1 MNGRQKKEAVFLNAL
16 TIRQKLNLIFAVLI
30 LVFVAVSIYSTY
42 ALNKINEGAM
52 RIATTHLLSVLVA
65 TYNGKAMEQYRQL
78 EYSIVTAPN
87 LVSRSYAEKKAAKL
101 ADQIDITFDTL
112 EKSMQGRVDQNLNSL
127 RQEWASYRKHLDNII
142 AFSNNNQSAQAAQIL
157 EGSLNRFE
165 YLSDLLLKV
174 IDARKDF
181 IHAETGAAA
190 AEYERTKFILIIS
203 VILVILISVSMAF
216 YLSRSINT
224 SIQYLMEIANRIAK
238 GDLKADVTPKTN
250 DEFGMLTNA
259 FGETVKQLKSLIKGI
274 TSTAENLVNFS
285 EQLTSNADQS
295 ALATQQVADSISN
308 VAFNMT
314 NQGEQ
319 VNSSVTEINNMN
331 QDIIAFEK
339 LSEQS
344 SQAANDVA
352 GIAEAGRVAVSG
364 AVSQMETIAASVTES
379 AEVIRQL
386 AARSEEISQISDT
399 ISAIAEQTNL
409 LALNAAIEAARA
421 GEHGKGFAV
430 VANEVRKLAEGSALA
445 ASKIAELIRVIQDD
459 TTKAVERMEQGTL
472 DVQSGKTVVDKA
484 GDSFSTI
491 VQAVIGLTK
500 NAEII
505 LQAARSSSEKINK
518 LVAVMDALNKT
529 STAVSQDAESVS
541 AATEELSASMDE
553 IASASKN
560 MSDMAQKLKDLTSQF
575 KL

>member
-1 MNGRQKKEAVFLNAL
+1 MNGL

-30 LVFVAVSIYSTY
+30 MVFVAVSVYSAY

-65 TYNGKAMEQYRQL
+65 ADNGKAMEQYRQL

-87 LVSRSYAEKKAAKL
+87 LISRSYAEKKAAKL
-101 ADQIDITFDTL
+101 SDQIDITFNVL
-112 EKSMQGRVDQNLNSL
+112 EKSMEGKADENLRSL
-127 RQEWASYRKHLDNII
+127 RQEWAAYRSQLDNII
-142 AFSNNNQSAQAAQIL
+142 ALSNNKQSAQAVLIL
-157 EGSLNRFE
+157 DNSLNKFE
-165 YLSDLLLKV
+165 YLSDLLVKV

-181 IHAETGAAA
+181 INAETRAAA
-190 AEYERTKFILIIS
+190 SEYERTKFILIVSVIVVIVIS
-203 VILVILISVSMAF
+203 VTMAF

-224 SIQYLMEIANRIAK
+224 SIQYLIELANHIAQGN
-238 GDLKADVTPKTN
+238 LTTDVTPKSN
-250 DEFGMLTNA
+250 DEFGMLTKA

-274 TSTAENLVNFS
+274 TSTADNLVTFS

-295 ALATQQVADSISN
+295 ALATQQVATSIGN

-319 VNSSVTEINNMN
+319 VNSSVQEITEMTEDIN
-331 QDIIAFEK
+331 AFEK

-344 SQAANDVA
+344 SKAANNVA
-352 GIAEAGRVAVSG
+352 EIAQAGRVAVSG
-364 AVSQMETIAASVTES
+364 AVSQMETIASSVTES

-445 ASKIAELIRVIQDD
+445 ASKIADLIRVIQND
-459 TTKAVERMEQGTL
+459 TTKAVERMERGTL
-472 DVQSGKTVVDKA
+472 DVQSGKSVVDKA

-505 LQAARSSSEKINK
+505 LHAAQSSSEKINK
-518 LVAVMDALNKT
+518 LVAVMDDLNKT
-529 STAVSQDAESVS
+529 SNAVSQEAESVS
-541 AATEELSASMDE
+541 AATEQLSASMDE

-560 MSDMAQKLKDLTSQF
+560 MSDMAQKLKDSTSQF

>member
-1 MNGRQKKEAVFLNAL
+1 MSAL

-42 ALNKINEGAM
+42 ALNKINDGAM

-65 TYNGKAMEQYRQL
+65 NDNGKAMEQYRQL

-87 LVSRSYAEKKAAKL
+87 LISRSYAEKKAGKL
-101 ADQIDITFDTL
+101 ADQIDITFNML
-112 EKSMQGRVDQNLNSL
+112 EKSLQDSRDDDLHAL
-127 RQEWASYRKHLDNII
+127 RQEWASYRSHLDNII
-142 AFSNNNQSAQAAQIL
+142 TLSNNNQSTQAALIL
-157 EGSLNRFE
+157 DGSLNKFE
-165 YLSDLLLKV
+165 YLSDLLVKV

-181 IHAETGAAA
+181 INAETRAAA
-190 AEYERTKFILIIS
+190 TEYERTKFILIVS

-224 SIQYLMEIANRIAK
+224 SIQYLIEIANRIAQ
-238 GDLKADVTPKTN
+238 GNLKADVSPKTN
-250 DEFGMLTNA
+250 DEFGTLTLA

-274 TSTAENLVNFS
+274 TSTAENLVTFS

-295 ALATQQVADSISN
+295 AQATQQVANSISN

-319 VNSSVTEINNMN
+319 VNSSVHEINEMTK
-331 QDIIAFEK
+331 DIAAFEK

-344 SQAANDVA
+344 SKAAHDVA
-352 GIAEAGRVAVSG
+352 DIAQAGRVAVSS

-445 ASKIAELIRVIQDD
+445 ASKIADLIRVIQND

-472 DVQSGKTVVDKA
+472 DVQSGKSVVDNA
-484 GDSFSTI
+484 GNSFSTI
-491 VQAVIGLTK
+491 AQAVDGLTK

-505 LQAARSSSEKINK
+505 LHAAKS
-518 LVAVMDALNKT
+518 
-529 STAVSQDAESVS
+529 
-541 AATEELSASMDE
+541 
-553 IASASKN
+553 
-560 MSDMAQKLKDLTSQF
+560 F
-575 KL
+575 

>member
-1 MNGRQKKEAVFLNAL
+1 MNAL
-16 TIRQKLNLIFAVLI
+16 TIRQKLNLIFVVLI
-30 LVFVAVSIYSTY
+30 LVFVSVSIYSAY

-65 TYNGKAMEQYRQL
+65 TDNGKAMEQYRQL

-87 LVSRSYAEKKAAKL
+87 LISRSYAEKKAAKL
-101 ADQIDITFDTL
+101 ADQIDITFNML
-112 EKSMQGRVDQNLNSL
+112 ENSLQGKSDNNLSSL
-127 RQEWASYRKHLDNII
+127 RQGWTSYRSQLNDIITLSNDN
-142 AFSNNNQSAQAAQIL
+142 QAARASSLL

-181 IHAETGAAA
+181 INAETRIAA
-190 AEYERTKFILIIS
+190 AEYERTKFILILS
-203 VILVILISVSMAF
+203 VIVVILMSGSMAF
-216 YLSRSINT
+216 YLSRSINS
-224 SIQYLMEIANRIAK
+224 SIQYLIEIANRIAQ
-238 GDLKADVTPKTN
+238 GNLQVDVTPKTN

-274 TSTAENLVNFS
+274 TSTAENLVSFS

-295 ALATQQVADSISN
+295 ALATQQVANSISN

-319 VNSSVTEINNMN
+319 VNSSVEEINEMTK
-331 QDIIAFEK
+331 DIAAFEK

-344 SQAANDVA
+344 SKAADDVA
-352 GIAEAGRVAVSG
+352 EIAQEGRVAVSG

-386 AARSEEISQISDT
+386 AARSEQISQISDT
-399 ISAIAEQTNL
+399 ISGIAEQTNL

-445 ASKIAELIRVIQDD
+445 ASQIADLIRVIQDD
-459 TTKAVERMEQGTL
+459 TTKAVEKMEQGTV
-472 DVQSGKTVVDKA
+472 DVQSGKSVVDRA
-484 GDSFSTI
+484 GNSFSTI

-505 LQAARSSSEKINK
+505 LHAARSSSEKINK

-529 STAVSQDAESVS
+529 SNAVSQEAESVS
-541 AATEELSASMDE
+541 AATEQLSASMDE

-560 MSDMAQKLKDLTSQF
+560 MSDMAQKLQDSTSQF

>member
-1 MNGRQKKEAVFLNAL
+1 MNSL

-30 LVFVAVSIYSTY
+30 LVFISVSVYSAY

-52 RIATTHLLSVLVA
+52 RIATTHLRSVLVA
-65 TYNGKAMEQYRQL
+65 SDNGKAMAEYRQL

-87 LVSRSYAEKKAAKL
+87 LISRSYAEKKAGKL
-101 ADQIDITFDTL
+101 ADQIDITFNMM
-112 EKSMQGRVDQNLNSL
+112 EESMEGNVDKNLQAL
-127 RQEWASYRKHLDNII
+127 RQEWSSYRSQLNNII
-142 AFSNNNQSAQAAQIL
+142 TLSNNNQSAQAASIL
-157 EGSLNRFE
+157 DKSLNKFE
-165 YLSDLLLKV
+165 FLDDLLVKV

-181 IHAETGAAA
+181 INTETRIAA
-190 AEYERTKFILIIS
+190 AEYDRTKFILIVS
-203 VILVILISVSMAF
+203 VIIVILISASMAF

-224 SIQYLMEIANRIAK
+224 SIQYLIGVANAIAQGN
-238 GDLKADVTPKTN
+238 LTADVTPKTN
-250 DEFGMLTNA
+250 DEFGMLTKA
-259 FGETVKQLKSLIKGI
+259 FGETVKQLKSLIKDI
-274 TSTAENLVNFS
+274 TSTAENLVSFS

-295 ALATQQVADSISN
+295 ALATQQVANSIGN
-308 VAFNMT
+308 VASNMT

-319 VNSSVTEINNMN
+319 VHSSVEEINRMTE
-331 QDIIAFEK
+331 DIEAFEK

-344 SQAANDVA
+344 SQAANNVA
-352 GIAEAGRVAVSG
+352 DIAQAGRVAVSE

-379 AEVIRQL
+379 ASVIRQL

-399 ISAIAEQTNL
+399 ISGIAEQTNL

-445 ASKIAELIRVIQDD
+445 ASKIAELIRVIQHD

-472 DVQSGKTVVDKA
+472 DVQSGKGVVDNA
-484 GDSFSTI
+484 GNSFSTI

-505 LQAARSSSEKINK
+505 LNAARSSSEKINK
-518 LVAVMDALNKT
+518 LVAVMDGLNKT
-529 STAVSQDAESVS
+529 SAAVSQEAESVS
-541 AATEELSASMDE
+541 AATEQLSASMDE
-553 IASASKN
+553 IATASKN
-560 MSDMAQKLKDLTSQF
+560 MSDMAQKLKDSTSQF

>member
-1 MNGRQKKEAVFLNAL
+1 MSNL

-65 TYNGKAMEQYRQL
+65 TDNGKAMEQYRQL

-87 LVSRSYAEKKAAKL
+87 LISRSYAEKKASKL
-101 ADQIDITFDTL
+101 ADQIDITFNML
-112 EKSMQGRVDQNLNSL
+112 EKSMEGKVDNNLHSL
-127 RQEWASYRKHLDNII
+127 RQEWGSYRSQLNNII
-142 AFSNNNQSAQAAQIL
+142 VLSNNSQSAQAAQIL
-157 EGSLNRFE
+157 DSSLNKFE

-181 IHAETGAAA
+181 INDETRIAS
-190 AEYERTKFILIIS
+190 AEYERTKFILIAS
-203 VILVILISVSMAF
+203 VILVIAISVSMAF

-224 SIQYLMEIANRIAK
+224 SIQYLIGIANRIAE
-238 GDLKADVTPKTN
+238 GNLTADVTPKTN
-250 DEFGMLTNA
+250 DEFGMLTHA

-274 TSTAENLVNFS
+274 TSTADNLVTFS

-295 ALATQQVADSISN
+295 ALATQQVANSISN

-319 VNSSVTEINNMN
+319 VNSSVVEINHMTE
-331 QDIIAFEK
+331 DISAFEK

-344 SQAANDVA
+344 SKSANDVA
-352 GIAEAGRVAVSG
+352 DIAQAGRVAVSG
-364 AVSQMETIAASVTES
+364 AISQMETIAASVTES

-445 ASKIAELIRVIQDD
+445 ASKIADLIRVIQND

-472 DVQSGKTVVDKA
+472 DVQSGKSVVDQA
-484 GDSFSTI
+484 GNSFSTI

-500 NAEII
+500 NADII
-505 LQAARSSSEKINK
+505 LQAARSSAEKINK
-518 LVAVMDALNKT
+518 LVAVMDELNKT
-529 STAVSQDAESVS
+529 SNAVSQEAESVS
-541 AATEELSASMDE
+541 AATEQLSASMDE

-560 MSDMAQKLKDLTSQF
+560 MSDMAQKLKDSTSQF

>member
-1 MNGRQKKEAVFLNAL
+1 MSAL

-65 TYNGKAMEQYRQL
+65 TDNGKAMEGYRQL

-101 ADQIDITFDTL
+101 ADQIDITFDAL
-112 EKSMQGRVDQNLNSL
+112 EKSMQGNVDENLRAL
-127 RQEWASYRKHLDNII
+127 RQGWTGYRGQLNEII
-142 AFSNNNQSAQAAQIL
+142 TLSNNNQSAQAATIL
-157 EGSLNRFE
+157 DNSLNKFE
-165 YLSDLLLKV
+165 FLDSLLVKV

-181 IHAETGAAA
+181 INAETRAAA
-190 AEYERTKFILIIS
+190 AEYERTKFILIVS
-203 VILVILISVSMAF
+203 VIIVIAISVSMAV

-224 SIQYLMEIANRIAK
+224 SIHYLIEIANHIAK
-238 GDLKADVTPKTN
+238 GNLTADVTPKSN

-259 FGETVKQLKSLIKGI
+259 FGETVKQLKSLIKDI
-274 TSTAENLVNFS
+274 TSTAENLVTFS
-285 EQLTSNADQS
+285 DQLTSNADQS
-295 ALATQQVADSISN
+295 ALATQQVANSISN
-308 VAFNMT
+308 VAYNMT

-319 VNSSVTEINNMN
+319 VNASVVEINNMTE
-331 QDIIAFEK
+331 DIAAFEK

-344 SQAANDVA
+344 SKAANDVA
-352 GIAEAGRVAVSG
+352 DIAQAGRVAVSG

-399 ISAIAEQTNL
+399 ISAIAGQTNL

-445 ASKIAELIRVIQDD
+445 ASKIAELIRVIQND

-472 DVQSGKTVVDKA
+472 DVQSGKSVVDKA

-505 LQAARSSSEKINK
+505 LHAARSSSEKITK

-529 STAVSQDAESVS
+529 SAAVSQEAESVS

-560 MSDMAQKLKDLTSQF
+560 MSDMAQKLQDSTSQF

>member
-1 MNGRQKKEAVFLNAL
+1 MSGL
-16 TIRQKLNLIFAVLI
+16 TIRQKLNLIFTVLI
-30 LVFVAVSIYSTY
+30 LVFVAISIYSTY

-65 TYNGKAMEQYRQL
+65 TDNGKAMEQYRQL

-87 LVSRSYAEKKAAKL
+87 LISRSYAEKKAGKL
-101 ADQIDITFDTL
+101 ADQIDITFNTL
-112 EKSMQGRVDQNLNSL
+112 EKSMQGNLDENFRSL
-127 RQEWASYRKHLDNII
+127 RQEWSAYRSQLENII
-142 AFSNNNQSAQAAQIL
+142 KLSNNNQSAQAALIL
-157 EGSLNRFE
+157 DSSLNKFE

-181 IHAETGAAA
+181 INAETVIAA
-190 AEYERTKFILIIS
+190 AEYERTKFILMAS
-203 VILVILISVSMAF
+203 VVVVILISVSMAF

-224 SIQYLMEIANRIAK
+224 SIHYLIEIADRIAK
-238 GDLKADVTPKTN
+238 GNLTADVTPKSN

-274 TSTAENLVNFS
+274 TSTADNLVNFS

-295 ALATQQVADSISN
+295 ALATQQVATSISN

-319 VNSSVTEINNMN
+319 VNSSVTEINNMTE
-331 QDIIAFEK
+331 DIKAFEK

-344 SQAANDVA
+344 SKAANDVA
-352 GIAEAGRVAVSG
+352 DIAQAGRVAVSG

-459 TTKAVERMEQGTL
+459 TMKAVERMEQGTL
-472 DVQSGKTVVDKA
+472 DVQSGKSVVDKA

-505 LQAARSSSEKINK
+505 LNAAQSSSVKINK
-518 LVAVMDALNKT
+518 LVSVMDELNKT
-529 STAVSQDAESVS
+529 STAVSQEAESVS
-541 AATEELSASMDE
+541 AATEQLSASMDE

-560 MSDMAQKLKDLTSQF
+560 MSDMAQKLKDSTAQF

>member
-1 MNGRQKKEAVFLNAL
+1 MSSL

-30 LVFVAVSIYSTY
+30 VVFVLVSVYSAY

-65 TYNGKAMEQYRQL
+65 SDNGKAMEQYRQL

-87 LVSRSYAEKKAAKL
+87 LISRSYAEKKAGKL
-101 ADQIDITFDTL
+101 ADQIDITFNTL
-112 EKSMQGRVDQNLNSL
+112 ESNMQGKQDDNLHSL
-127 RQEWASYRKHLDNII
+127 RQEWSSYRSQLQNII
-142 AFSNNNQSAQAAQIL
+142 VLSNDNQSAQAAAIL
-157 EGSLNRFE
+157 DNSLNNFE
-165 YLSDLLLKV
+165 HMSDLLVKV

-181 IHAETGAAA
+181 INAETKAAA
-190 AEYERTKFILIIS
+190 AEYDLTRCILVVS

-224 SIQYLMEIANRIAK
+224 SIRYLMEIADHIAK
-238 GDLKADVTPKTN
+238 GNLTADVTPKSN
-250 DEFGMLTNA
+250 DEFGTLTNA
-259 FGETVKQLKSLIKGI
+259 FGETVKELKSLIKDI
-274 TSTAENLVNFS
+274 MSTADNLVNFS

-295 ALATQQVADSISN
+295 ALATQQVATSIEN
-308 VAFNMT
+308 VAFNM
-314 NQGEQ
+314 NKQGDQ
-319 VNSSVTEINNMN
+319 VNSSVVEINNMTE
-331 QDIIAFEK
+331 DIAAFEK

-344 SQAANDVA
+344 SKAANDVA
-352 GIAEAGRVAVSG
+352 DIAQAGRVAVSS
-364 AVSQMETIAASVTES
+364 AVSQMETIAVSVTES

-386 AARSEEISQISDT
+386 AERSEEISQISDT
-399 ISAIAEQTNL
+399 ISGIAEQTNL

-430 VANEVRKLAEGSALA
+430 VANEVRKLAEGSAMA
-445 ASKIAELIRVIQDD
+445 ASKIAELIRIIQDD
-459 TTKAVERMEQGTL
+459 TTKAVERMEQGTQ
-472 DVQSGKTVVDKA
+472 DVQSGKSIVDKA

-505 LQAARSSSEKINK
+505 LHAARSSSEKINK
-518 LVAVMDALNKT
+518 LVSVMDELNKT
-529 STAVSQDAESVS
+529 SAAVSQEAESVS
-541 AATEELSASMDE
+541 AATEQLSASMDE
-553 IASASKN
+553 IAGASKN
-560 MSDMAQKLKDLTSQF
+560 MSDMAQKLKDSTAQF

>member
-1 MNGRQKKEAVFLNAL
+1 MGAL
-16 TIRQKLNLIFAVLI
+16 TIRQKLNLIFVVLI
-30 LVFVAVSIYSTY
+30 LVFVSVSVYSAY

-65 TYNGKAMEQYRQL
+65 TDNGKAMEQYRQL

-87 LVSRSYAEKKAAKL
+87 LTSRSYAEKKACKL
-101 ADQIDITFDTL
+101 ADQIDITFDML
-112 EKSMQGRVDQNLNSL
+112 EKSMNGNVDQNLRSL
-127 RQEWASYRKHLDNII
+127 RQEWSNYRGQLNNII
-142 AFSNNNQSAQAAQIL
+142 TLSNNNQSAQAAAIL
-157 EGSLNRFE
+157 EESLNKFE
-165 YLSDLLLKV
+165 FLDGLLAKV

-181 IHAETGAAA
+181 INAETRAAA
-190 AEYERTKFILIIS
+190 AEYERTKIILIIS
-203 VILVILISVSMAF
+203 VIVVILISVSMAF

-224 SIQYLMEIANRIAK
+224 SIQYLIEIANRIAQ
-238 GDLKADVTPKTN
+238 GNLQVDVTPKSK

-259 FGETVKQLKSLIKGI
+259 FGETVKQLKELIKGI
-274 TSTAENLVNFS
+274 MSTAENLVSFS
-285 EQLTSNADQS
+285 EHLTSNADQS
-295 ALATQQVADSISN
+295 AQATQQVANSISN

-319 VNSSVTEINNMN
+319 VNSSVVEINHMTE
-331 QDIIAFEK
+331 DISAFEK

-344 SQAANDVA
+344 SQAANNVA
-352 GIAEAGRVAVSG
+352 DIAQAGRVAVSG

-421 GEHGKGFAV
+421 GEHGRGFAV
-430 VANEVRKLAEGSALA
+430 VADEVRKLAEGSALA
-445 ASKIAELIRVIQDD
+445 ASKIAELIRVIQND

-472 DVQSGKTVVDKA
+472 DVQSGKSVVDKA

-505 LQAARSSSEKINK
+505 LHAARSSSEKINK
-518 LVAVMDALNKT
+518 LVSVMNDLNKT
-529 STAVSQDAESVS
+529 SAAVSREAESVS
-541 AATEELSASMDE
+541 AATEQLSASMDE
-553 IASASKN
+553 IATASKN
-560 MSDMAQKLKDLTSQF
+560 MADMAQKLKDSTSQF

>member
-1 MNGRQKKEAVFLNAL
+1 MSAL

-30 LVFVAVSIYSTY
+30 LVFVAVSVYSTY

-65 TYNGKAMEQYRQL
+65 TDNGKAMEQYRQL

-87 LVSRSYAEKKAAKL
+87 LISRSYAEKKAGKL
-101 ADQIDITFDTL
+101 ADQIDITFNML
-112 EKSMQGRVDQNLNSL
+112 EKSMQGNVDKNLQSL
-127 RQEWASYRKHLDNII
+127 RQEWAAYRKHLNDII
-142 AFSNNNQSAQAAQIL
+142 SLSNNNQSAQAAQIL
-157 EGSLNRFE
+157 DGSLNKFE

-181 IHAETGAAA
+181 INAETRIAA
-190 AEYERTKFILIIS
+190 AEYERTKFILIVS
-203 VILVILISVSMAF
+203 VILVIVISISMAF

-224 SIQYLMEIANRIAK
+224 SIQYLIEIANRIAQ
-238 GDLKADVTPKTN
+238 GNLKAEVSPKSN
-250 DEFGMLTNA
+250 DEFGTLTLA

-274 TSTAENLVNFS
+274 MATAENLVTFS

-295 ALATQQVADSISN
+295 AQATQQVANSISN

-319 VNSSVTEINNMN
+319 VNSSVREINDMTE
-331 QDIIAFEK
+331 DIAAFEK

-344 SQAANDVA
+344 SKAAHDVA

-364 AVSQMETIAASVTES
+364 AIEQMETIAVSVTES

-399 ISAIAEQTNL
+399 ISGIAEQTNL

-445 ASKIAELIRVIQDD
+445 ASKIADLIRVIQSD
-459 TTKAVERMEQGTL
+459 TIKAVERMEQGTL
-472 DVQSGKTVVDKA
+472 EVQSGKSVVDKA
-484 GDSFSTI
+484 GNSFSTI
-491 VQAVIGLTK
+491 VQAVNGLTK

-505 LQAARSSSEKINK
+505 LHAAHSSAAKINK
-518 LVAVMDALNKT
+518 LVAVMDELNKT
-529 STAVSQDAESVS
+529 SNAVSQEAESVS
-541 AATEELSASMDE
+541 AATEQLSASMDE

-560 MSDMAQKLKDLTSQF
+560 MSDMAQKLQDSTSQF

>member
-1 MNGRQKKEAVFLNAL
+1 MGDL

-30 LVFVAVSIYSTY
+30 LVFVSVSIYSTY

-65 TYNGKAMEQYRQL
+65 TDNGKAMEQYRQL

-87 LVSRSYAEKKAAKL
+87 LKSRSYAEKKAAKL
-101 ADQIDITFDTL
+101 ADQIDITFDML
-112 EKSMQGRVDQNLNSL
+112 EKSMQGKVDQNLHSL
-127 RQEWASYRKHLDNII
+127 HQEWASYRSQLNNII
-142 AFSNNNQSAQAAQIL
+142 ALSNNNQSTQAAQIL
-157 EGSLNRFE
+157 DNSLNKFE

-181 IHAETGAAA
+181 INAETRVAA
-190 AEYERTKFILIIS
+190 AEYERTKFILIVS
-203 VILVILISVSMAF
+203 VIFVILISVSMAF

-224 SIQYLMEIANRIAK
+224 SIQYLIEIANRIAQ
-238 GDLKADVTPKTN
+238 GNLIVDVTPKSD
-250 DEFGMLTNA
+250 DEFGMLTKA
-259 FGETVKQLKSLIKGI
+259 FGETVKELKSLIKGI
-274 TSTAENLVNFS
+274 TSTAENLVSFS
-285 EQLTSNADQS
+285 EHLTSNADQS
-295 ALATQQVADSISN
+295 ALATQQVANSISN

-314 NQGEQ
+314 KQGEQ
-319 VNSSVTEINNMN
+319 VNSSVVEINKMTE
-331 QDIIAFEK
+331 DISAFEK

-344 SQAANDVA
+344 SKAANDVA
-352 GIAEAGRVAVSG
+352 EIAQAGREAVSG
-364 AVSQMETIAASVTES
+364 AISQMETIAASVAES
-379 AEVIRQL
+379 AGAIRQL
-386 AARSEEISQISDT
+386 AERSEEISQISDT
-399 ISAIAEQTNL
+399 ISGIAEQTNL

-445 ASKIAELIRVIQDD
+445 ASKIAELIRVIQND

-472 DVQSGKTVVDKA
+472 DVQSGKSVVDKA
-484 GDSFSTI
+484 GNSFSTI

-505 LQAARSSSEKINK
+505 LHAARSSSEKINK
-518 LVAVMDALNKT
+518 LVAVMDELNKT
-529 STAVSQDAESVS
+529 SNAVSQEAESVS
-541 AATEELSASMDE
+541 AATEQLSASMDE

-560 MSDMAQKLKDLTSQF
+560 MSDMAQKLQDSTSQF

>member
-1 MNGRQKKEAVFLNAL
+1 MNSL

-65 TYNGKAMEQYRQL
+65 SDNGKAMEQYRQL

-87 LVSRSYAEKKAAKL
+87 LISRSYAEKKAAKL
-101 ADQIDITFDTL
+101 ADQIDITFDML
-112 EKSMQGRVDQNLNSL
+112 EKSIQGTSDKNLQAL
-127 RQEWASYRKHLDNII
+127 RQEWSAYRGQLNRIIELSDNR
-142 AFSNNNQSAQAAQIL
+142 QSAQAALIL
-157 EGSLNRFE
+157 DESLNKFE
-165 YLSDLLLKV
+165 YLDDLLVKV

-181 IHAETGAAA
+181 INAETGAAA
-190 AEYERTKFILIIS
+190 AEYERTKWILIVS
-203 VILVILISVSMAF
+203 VLAVILISVSMAF

-224 SIQYLMEIANRIAK
+224 SIKYLIGIADHVAQGN
-238 GDLKADVTPKTN
+238 LKVDVTPKSN

-259 FGETVKQLKSLIKGI
+259 FAETVKQLKSLIEGI
-274 TSTAENLVNFS
+274 TNTAENLVSFS
-285 EQLTSNADQS
+285 DQLTSNADQS
-295 ALATQQVADSISN
+295 AQATQQVANSISN

-314 NQGEQ
+314 KQGEQ
-319 VNSSVTEINNMN
+319 VNSSVVEITNMTE
-331 QDIIAFEK
+331 DIAAFEK

-344 SQAANDVA
+344 SKAANDVA
-352 GIAEAGRVAVSG
+352 DIAQAGRVAVSG

-399 ISAIAEQTNL
+399 ISGIAEQTNL

-421 GEHGKGFAV
+421 GEHGRGFAV
-430 VANEVRKLAEGSALA
+430 VADEVRKLAEGSALA
-445 ASKIAELIRVIQDD
+445 AAKIAELIRIIQND
-459 TTKAVERMEQGTL
+459 TTKAVERMEQGTH
-472 DVQSGKTVVDKA
+472 DVQSGKSVVDEA
-484 GDSFSTI
+484 GNSFSTI

-505 LQAARSSSEKINK
+505 LRAARSSSEKINK
-518 LVAVMDALNKT
+518 LVAVMDDLNKT
-529 STAVSQDAESVS
+529 SAAVSQEAESVS

-553 IASASKN
+553 IATASKN
-560 MSDMAQKLKDLTSQF
+560 MSDMAQKLKDSTSQF

>member
-1 MNGRQKKEAVFLNAL
+1 MIFLSAL
-16 TIRQKLNLIFAVLI
+16 TIRQKLNLIFVVLI
-30 LVFVAVSIYSTY
+30 LVFVAVSVYSAY

-65 TYNGKAMEQYRQL
+65 TDNGKAMEQYRQL

-87 LVSRSYAEKKAAKL
+87 LTSRSYAEKKAGKL
-101 ADQIDITFDTL
+101 ADQIDITFDML
-112 EKSMQGRVDQNLNSL
+112 EKSMNGKTDKNLSSL
-127 RQEWASYRKHLDNII
+127 RQEWASYREQLNSII
-142 AFSNNNQSAQAAQIL
+142 TLSNNSQSAQAASIL
-157 EGSLNRFE
+157 DGSLNKFE
-165 YLSDLLLKV
+165 YLDDLLVKV

-181 IHAETGAAA
+181 ITAETRAAG

-203 VILVILISVSMAF
+203 VVVVILISVSMAF

-224 SIQYLMEIANRIAK
+224 SIQYLIEIANRIAQ
-238 GDLKADVTPKTN
+238 GNLQVDVTPKTK

-259 FGETVKQLKSLIKGI
+259 FAETVKQLKSLIKGI
-274 TSTAENLVNFS
+274 TNTAENLVSFS

-295 ALATQQVADSISN
+295 AQATQQVANSIST

-319 VNSSVTEINNMN
+319 VTLSVREINDMTN
-331 QDIIAFEK
+331 DIAAFEK

-344 SQAANDVA
+344 SKAANNVA
-352 GIAEAGRVAVSG
+352 DIAQAGRVAVSG

-386 AARSEEISQISDT
+386 ASRSEEISQISDT
-399 ISAIAEQTNL
+399 ISGIAEQTNL

-421 GEHGKGFAV
+421 GEHGRGFAV
-430 VANEVRKLAEGSALA
+430 VADEVRKLAEGSALA
-445 ASKIAELIRVIQDD
+445 ASKIAELIRVIQND

-472 DVQSGKTVVDKA
+472 DVQSGKSVVDEA
-484 GDSFSTI
+484 GNSFSTI

-505 LQAARSSSEKINK
+505 LHAARSSSEKINK
-518 LVAVMDALNKT
+518 LVSVMNELNKT
-529 STAVSQDAESVS
+529 STAVSQEAESVS
-541 AATEELSASMDE
+541 AATEQLSASMDE
-553 IASASKN
+553 IATASKN
-560 MSDMAQKLKDLTSQF
+560 MSDMAQKLQDSTSQF

>member
-1 MNGRQKKEAVFLNAL
+1 MSAL

-30 LVFVAVSIYSTY
+30 VIFVAVSVYSAY

-65 TYNGKAMEQYRQL
+65 TDNGKAMEQYRQL

-101 ADQIDITFDTL
+101 ADQIDITFNML
-112 EKSMQGRVDQNLNSL
+112 ESSMEGNRDDNLHNL
-127 RQEWASYRKHLDNII
+127 RQEWSAYRKHLDNII
-142 AFSNNNQSAQAAQIL
+142 VLANNNQGVQAAQIL
-157 EGSLNRFE
+157 DDSLNKFE

-181 IHAETGAAA
+181 INAETRIAS
-190 AEYERTKFILIIS
+190 AEYERTKFILIAS
-203 VILVILISVSMAF
+203 VIFVILISVSMAF

-224 SIQYLMEIANRIAK
+224 SIQYLMEIANRIAQ
-238 GDLKADVTPKTN
+238 GNLTADVTAKTN
-250 DEFGMLTNA
+250 DEFGMLTIA

-274 TSTAENLVNFS
+274 MSTAENLVSFS
-285 EQLTSNADQS
+285 EQLTANADQS
-295 ALATQQVADSISN
+295 ALATQQVANSIGN
-308 VAFNMT
+308 VASNMT

-319 VNSSVTEINNMN
+319 VNSSVVEINNMTE
-331 QDIIAFEK
+331 DIAAFEK

-344 SQAANDVA
+344 SKAANDVA
-352 GIAEAGRVAVSG
+352 EIAQAGREAVSG
-364 AVSQMETIAASVTES
+364 AISQMETIATSVTES

-386 AARSEEISQISDT
+386 AERSEEISQISDT

-445 ASKIAELIRVIQDD
+445 ASKIADLIRVIQED
-459 TTKAVERMEQGTL
+459 TTKAVERMEQGTR
-472 DVQSGKTVVDKA
+472 DVQSGKSVVDNA
-484 GDSFSTI
+484 GNSFTTI

-505 LQAARSSSEKINK
+505 LHAARSSSEKINK
-518 LVAVMDALNKT
+518 LVAVMDELNKT
-529 STAVSQDAESVS
+529 SNAVSQEAESVS
-541 AATEELSASMDE
+541 AATEQLSASMDE
-553 IASASKN
+553 IAIASKN
-560 MSDMAQKLKDLTSQF
+560 MSEMAQKLQDSTSQF
-575 KL
+575 RL

>member
-1 MNGRQKKEAVFLNAL
+1 MSAL
-16 TIRQKLNLIFAVLI
+16 TIRQKLNLIFVVLI
-30 LVFVAVSIYSTY
+30 LVFVSVSIYSAY

-65 TYNGKAMEQYRQL
+65 TDNGKAMEQYRQL

-87 LVSRSYAEKKAAKL
+87 LISRSYAEKKAAKL
-101 ADQIDITFDTL
+101 ADQIDITFNML
-112 EKSMQGRVDQNLNSL
+112 ENSLQGKSDNNLSSL
-127 RQEWASYRKHLDNII
+127 RQGWTSYRSQLNDIITLSNDN
-142 AFSNNNQSAQAAQIL
+142 QAARASSIL

-181 IHAETGAAA
+181 INAETRIAA
-190 AEYERTKFILIIS
+190 AEYERTKFILILS
-203 VILVILISVSMAF
+203 VIVVILMSGSMAF
-216 YLSRSINT
+216 YLSRSINS
-224 SIQYLMEIANRIAK
+224 SIQYLIGIANRIAQ
-238 GDLKADVTPKTN
+238 GNLQVDVTPKTN

-274 TSTAENLVNFS
+274 TSTAENLVSFS

-295 ALATQQVADSISN
+295 ALATQQVANSISN

-319 VNSSVTEINNMN
+319 VNSSVEEINEMTK
-331 QDIIAFEK
+331 DIAAFEK

-344 SQAANDVA
+344 SKAADDVA
-352 GIAEAGRVAVSG
+352 EIAQEGRVAVSG

-386 AARSEEISQISDT
+386 AARSEQISQISDT
-399 ISAIAEQTNL
+399 ISGIAEQTNL

-445 ASKIAELIRVIQDD
+445 ASKIADLIRVIQDD
-459 TTKAVERMEQGTL
+459 TTKAVEKMEQGTV
-472 DVQSGKTVVDKA
+472 DVQSGKSVVDRA
-484 GDSFSTI
+484 GNSFSTI

-505 LQAARSSSEKINK
+505 LHAARSSSEKINK

-529 STAVSQDAESVS
+529 SNAVSQEAESVS
-541 AATEELSASMDE
+541 AATEQLSASMDE

-560 MSDMAQKLKDLTSQF
+560 MSDMAQKLQDSTSQF

>member
-1 MNGRQKKEAVFLNAL
+1 M
-16 TIRQKLNLIFAVLI
+16 LI
-30 LVFVAVSIYSTY
+30 LVFVSVSVYSAY

-65 TYNGKAMEQYRQL
+65 TDNGKSMEQYRQL

-87 LVSRSYAEKKAAKL
+87 LTSRAYAEKKAGKL
-101 ADQIDITFDTL
+101 ADQIDIAFDML
-112 EKSMQGRVDQNLNSL
+112 EKSMNGNVDDNLRSL
-127 RQEWASYRKHLDNII
+127 RQEWSNYRSQLNNII
-142 AFSNNNQSAQAAQIL
+142 ALSNNNQAAQAAL
-157 EGSLNRFE
+157 TLDESLNRFE
-165 YLSDLLLKV
+165 FLDDLLVKV

-181 IHAETGAAA
+181 INAETRAAE

-203 VILVILISVSMAF
+203 VVVVILISASMAF

-224 SIQYLMEIANRIAK
+224 SIQYLIEIANRIAQ
-238 GDLKADVTPKTN
+238 GNLQVDVTPKTK
-250 DEFGMLTNA
+250 DEFGMLTTA
-259 FGETVKQLKSLIKGI
+259 FAETVKQLKGLIKGI
-274 TSTAENLVNFS
+274 MSTAENLVSFS
-285 EQLTSNADQS
+285 EHLTSNADQS

-319 VNSSVTEINNMN
+319 VNSSVVEIKNMTD
-331 QDIIAFEK
+331 DISAFEK

-344 SQAANDVA
+344 SKAANDVA
-352 GIAEAGRVAVSG
+352 DIAQAGRVAVSG

-399 ISAIAEQTNL
+399 ISGIAEQTNL

-421 GEHGKGFAV
+421 GEHGRGFAV
-430 VANEVRKLAEGSALA
+430 VADEVRKLAEGSALA
-445 ASKIAELIRVIQDD
+445 ASKIAELIRVIQSD

-472 DVQSGKTVVDKA
+472 DVQSGKSVVDKA

-505 LQAARSSSEKINK
+505 LHAARSSSEKITK
-518 LVAVMDALNKT
+518 LVSVMNDLNKT
-529 STAVSQDAESVS
+529 SAAVSQEAESVS
-541 AATEELSASMDE
+541 AATEQLSASMDE
-553 IASASKN
+553 IANASKN
-560 MSDMAQKLKDLTSQF
+560 MADMAQKLQDSTSQF

>member
-1 MNGRQKKEAVFLNAL
+1 MSAL

-30 LVFVAVSIYSTY
+30 LVFVAVSIYSAY

-65 TYNGKAMEQYRQL
+65 NDNGKAMEQYRQL

-87 LVSRSYAEKKAAKL
+87 LISRSYAEKKAVKL
-101 ADQIDITFDTL
+101 ADQIDITFNTL
-112 EKSMQGRVDQNLNSL
+112 EKSLQGNQDNNLRTL
-127 RQEWASYRKHLDNII
+127 RQEWTNYRNHLNNII
-142 AFSNNNQSAQAAQIL
+142 TLSNNNQSAQAAFIL
-157 EGSLNRFE
+157 DDSLNKFE
-165 YLSDLLLKV
+165 YLSDLLVKV

-181 IHAETGAAA
+181 INAETRIAA
-190 AEYERTKFILIIS
+190 AEYDRTKCILIIS
-203 VILVILISVSMAF
+203 VIVVIAISVSMAF

-250 DEFGMLTNA
+250 DEFGVLTNA

-274 TSTAENLVNFS
+274 TSTADNLVSFS
-285 EQLTSNADQS
+285 EQLTSSSEQS
-295 ALATQQVADSISN
+295 ALATQQVATSISN

-319 VNSSVTEINNMN
+319 VNSSVVEINNMTE
-331 QDIIAFEK
+331 DIEAFEK

-344 SQAANDVA
+344 SKSANDVA
-352 GIAEAGRVAVSG
+352 DIAQAGRVAVSE

-379 AEVIRQL
+379 AAVIRQL
-386 AARSEEISQISDT
+386 AKRSEEIGQMSGAISD
-399 ISAIAEQTNL
+399 IAEQTNL

-445 ASKIAELIRVIQDD
+445 ASKIAELIKVIQDD

-472 DVQSGKTVVDKA
+472 DVQSGKSVVDNA
-484 GDSFSTI
+484 GNSFSTI

-505 LQAARSSSEKINK
+505 LHAARSSSEKINK
-518 LVAVMDALNKT
+518 LVAVMDELNKT
-529 STAVSQDAESVS
+529 SAAVSQEAESVS

-560 MSDMAQKLKDLTSQF
+560 MSDMAQKLKDSTSQF

>member
-1 MNGRQKKEAVFLNAL
+1 MSAL

-30 LVFVAVSIYSTY
+30 LVFVSVSIYSAY

-65 TYNGKAMEQYRQL
+65 SDNGKAMEQYRQL

-87 LVSRSYAEKKAAKL
+87 LISRSYAEKKAAKL

-112 EKSMQGRVDQNLNSL
+112 EKSMQDNRDESLHSL
-127 RQEWASYRKHLDNII
+127 RQGWSDYRKQLNNII
-142 AFSNNNQSAQAAQIL
+142 TLANNNQSAQAASIL
-157 EGSLNRFE
+157 DDSLNKFE
-165 YLSDLLLKV
+165 FLDDLLVKV

-181 IHAETGAAA
+181 INAETRSAA
-190 AEYERTKFILIIS
+190 AEYERTKCILILS
-203 VILVILISVSMAF
+203 VLFVILISVSMAF
-216 YLSRSINT
+216 YMSRLINSSIH
-224 SIQYLMEIANRIAK
+224 YLIEIADHVAK
-238 GDLKADVTPKTN
+238 GNLKVDVTPKTN
-250 DEFGMLTNA
+250 DEFGMLTKA
-259 FGETVKQLKSLIKGI
+259 FAETVKQLKSLITGI
-274 TSTAENLVNFS
+274 TSTAENLVLFS

-295 ALATQQVADSISN
+295 VLATQQVANSISN

-319 VNSSVTEINNMN
+319 VHSSVKEINKMTE
-331 QDIIAFEK
+331 DIAAFEK

-344 SQAANDVA
+344 SKAANNVA
-352 GIAEAGRVAVSG
+352 DIAQAGREAVSG

-399 ISAIAEQTNL
+399 ISGIAEQTNL

-430 VANEVRKLAEGSALA
+430 VADEVRKLAEGSALA
-445 ASKIAELIRVIQDD
+445 ASKIAELIRVIQND

-472 DVQSGKTVVDKA
+472 DVQSGKSVVDEA
-484 GDSFSTI
+484 GNSFSTI
-491 VQAVIGLTK
+491 VQAVIGLTQ

-505 LQAARSSSEKINK
+505 LHAARSSSEKINK
-518 LVAVMDALNKT
+518 LVSVMDGLNKT
-529 STAVSQDAESVS
+529 SAAVSQEAESVS
-541 AATEELSASMDE
+541 AATQQLSASMDE
-553 IASASKN
+553 IAIASKN
-560 MSDMAQKLKDLTSQF
+560 MSDMAQKLQDSTSQF

>member
-1 MNGRQKKEAVFLNAL
+1 LNAL
-16 TIRQKLNLIFAVLI
+16 TIRQKLNLIFIVLI
-30 LVFVAVSIYSTY
+30 MVFVSVSIYSAY

-65 TYNGKAMEQYRQL
+65 TDNGKAMEQYRQL

-87 LVSRSYAEKKAAKL
+87 LTSRSYAEKKAIKL
-101 ADQIDITFDTL
+101 ADQIDITFDAL
-112 EKSMQGRVDQNLNSL
+112 EKSMEGNGDENLRSL
-127 RQEWASYRKHLDNII
+127 RQGWSSYRSQLNNII
-142 AFSNNNQSAQAAQIL
+142 ALSNNNQSAQAAVIL
-157 EGSLNRFE
+157 VGSLNKFE
-165 YLSDLLLKV
+165 ILSDLLVKV

-181 IHAETGAAA
+181 INAETRAAA
-190 AEYERTKFILIIS
+190 AEYERTKFILIVS
-203 VILVILISVSMAF
+203 VIVVILISGFMAF

-224 SIQYLMEIANRIAK
+224 SIQYLIGIANHVAQ
-238 GDLKADVTPKTN
+238 GNLKVDVTPKSN
-250 DEFGMLTNA
+250 DEFGMLTGA
-259 FGETVKQLKSLIKGI
+259 FAETVKQLKSLIEGI
-274 TSTAENLVNFS
+274 TSTADNLVNFS

-295 ALATQQVADSISN
+295 ALATQQVATSISN

-314 NQGEQ
+314 KQGEQ
-319 VNSSVTEINNMN
+319 VNSSVDEINKMTE
-331 QDIIAFEK
+331 DITAFEK

-344 SQAANDVA
+344 STAANNVA
-352 GIAEAGRVAVSG
+352 DIAQDGRVAVAG

-421 GEHGKGFAV
+421 GEHGRGFAV
-430 VANEVRKLAEGSALA
+430 VADEVRKLAEGSALA
-445 ASKIAELIRVIQDD
+445 ASKIADLIRVIQND
-459 TTKAVERMEQGTL
+459 TTKAVERMEQGTQ
-472 DVQSGKTVVDKA
+472 DVQSGKSVVDKA
-484 GDSFSTI
+484 GDSFSNI

-505 LQAARSSSEKINK
+505 LRAARSSSEKINK
-518 LVAVMDALNKT
+518 LVAVMDDLNKT
-529 STAVSQDAESVS
+529 STAVSQEAESVS
-541 AATEELSASMDE
+541 AATEQLSASMDE
-553 IASASKN
+553 IAGASKN
-560 MSDMAQKLKDLTSQF
+560 MSDMAQKLKDSTSQF

>member
-1 MNGRQKKEAVFLNAL
+1 MNDL

-30 LVFVAVSIYSTY
+30 LVFVSVSIYSTF

-52 RIATTHLLSVLVA
+52 RIATTHLLSVLAA
-65 TYNGKAMEQYRQL
+65 TDNGKAMEQYRQL

-101 ADQIDITFDTL
+101 ADQIDITFNAL
-112 EKSMQGRVDQNLNSL
+112 EKSMEGQVDDNLRTL
-127 RQEWASYRKHLDNII
+127 RQDWANYRSQLNNII
-142 AFSNNNQSAQAAQIL
+142 TLSNNHQSAQAVAIL
-157 EGSLNRFE
+157 DGSLSKFE

-181 IHAETGAAA
+181 INAETRAAES
-190 AEYERTKFILIIS
+190 EYERTKFILMAS
-203 VILVILISVSMAF
+203 VVVVILISVTMAF
-216 YLSRSINT
+216 YLSRSINS
-224 SIQYLMEIANRIAK
+224 SIRYLIEVANHIAQGN
-238 GDLKADVTPKTN
+238 LTADVTPKSN
-250 DEFGMLTNA
+250 DEFGMLTKA
-259 FGETVKQLKSLIKGI
+259 FGETVKELKSLIKGI
-274 TSTAENLVNFS
+274 TSTADNLVTFS

-295 ALATQQVADSISN
+295 ALATQQVANSISN

-319 VNSSVTEINNMN
+319 VDSSVKEIDEMTK
-331 QDIIAFEK
+331 DIAAFEK

-344 SQAANDVA
+344 SKAANDVA
-352 GIAEAGRVAVSG
+352 DIAEAGRVAVSE

-379 AEVIRQL
+379 AGVIRQL

-421 GEHGKGFAV
+421 GEHGRGFAV
-430 VANEVRKLAEGSALA
+430 VADEVRKLAEGSALA
-445 ASKIAELIRVIQDD
+445 ASKIAELIRVIQSD

-472 DVQSGKTVVDKA
+472 DAQNGKEVVDKA
-484 GDSFSTI
+484 GSSFGTI

-500 NAEII
+500 NAETI
-505 LQAARSSSEKINK
+505 LHAAHSSAEKINK
-518 LVAVMDALNKT
+518 LVAVMDELNKT
-529 STAVSQDAESVS
+529 SAAVSQEAESVS
-541 AATEELSASMDE
+541 AATEQLSASMDE
-553 IASASKN
+553 IAGASKN
-560 MSDMAQKLKDLTSQF
+560 MSDMAQQLKDSTSQF